1 MATKKTAAKKAAKKT
16 TTKTKYYVAPVPQV
30 VDVNSGD
37 PLIEVVKTSE
47 PADIKFMDASP
58 AFVEVSKKEAVKV
71 ERSLEGR
78 AFENIRQQIVSEM
91 EDLRGGPSKK
101 NAGDYLWAVLLFG
114 SGFGLGAMIL

>member
-78 AFENIRQQIVSEM
+78 ALRTSVSRLS
-91 EDLRGGPSKK
+91 LRWKT
-101 NAGDYLWAVLLFG
+101 YAVALARRTRVTTC
-114 SGFGLGAMIL
+114 GLSCCSVPASV